1 MADKKEKRGK
11 EDKERILN
19 YLLRKGGVCNT
30 YKVTRELGMERWE
43 VLEILQE
50 LAKEGNVVLMHGSV
64 KAVTEK
70 VRREDDLRTTA
81 EVEVLKERVDKLEKV
96 IKFTFGQLI
105 ESIQM
110 GYRKMSIKK
119 QSKEDE
125 DNPEDEQ

>member
-1 MADKKEKRGK
+1 MADKQKK
-11 EDKERILN
+11 EDKERILK
-19 YLLRKGGVCNT
+19 YLLRKGAVCNT

-70 VRREDDLRTTA
+70 IRREDDLRTTA
-81 EVEVLKERVDKLEKV
+81 EVEALKERVDKLEKV
-96 IKFTFGQLI
+96 IKFTFNQLI
-105 ESIQM
+105 ESVQM
-110 GYRKMSIKK
+110 GYQKISTKK
-119 QSKEDE
+119 QSKEG

>member
-1 MADKKEKRGK
+1 MADKKKK
-11 EDKERILN
+11 EDKERILK
-19 YLLRKGGVCNT
+19 YLLRKGAVCNT

-70 VRREDDLRTTA
+70 IRREDDLRTTA
-81 EVEVLKERVDKLEKV
+81 EVEALKERVDKLEKV
-96 IKFTFGQLI
+96 IKFTFNQLI
-105 ESIQM
+105 ESVQM
-110 GYRKMSIKK
+110 GYQKISTKK
-119 QSKEDE
+119 QSKEG